1 MCDFI
6 GGRSLSKGVY
16 EEKPWLRNYDPD
28 VPETLEYPNISVSDM
43 VDAAVSEFPKSPA
56 IISGKRK
63 ILFGEFGDYIDRFA
77 AALADMGVKKGDR
90 VGILCLNM
98 PQYLITLYGAFKIGA
113 VPAGINPLLTPR
125 ELKYIL
131 DDSDAETIVALDLFL
146 PRVQEIKG
154 ETRLKNVIVTG
165 LGDFPP
171 EGPLPEPQEV
181 EGATQFLNML
191 KHEPKPPK
199 VKINPREDWALL
211 QYTAGTTGLPKG
223 AILTHANMVKQ
234 TTQLIAWLKFDRG
247 KEIVCSSFPFFHLAG
262 LEFNIGCV
270 SQAAGQ
276 VLIANPRDIEGTLNL
291 IDEYKP
297 SVICN
302 VPTIY
307 IQLLRHPKF
316 EKSAIRKVRMFIS
329 GAAAFAPEIIN
340 EYNSKT
346 EGVVLEVW
354 GMTEASPVLT
364 ANPAE
369 GTRKVG
375 SVGIPLSDT
384 IVKVVDVETGE
395 EELTV
400 GESGELVA
408 YGPQVFYKGYWK
420 KPEETKKA
428 LKDDW
433 YYTGDIGYM
442 DEDGYFYIVDRK
454 KDIIN
459 VSGYKVASREVDD
472 FLFEH
477 PAVNMAATIGIPD
490 PDRPGS
496 EIVKAYTTLNE
507 GYEGSPELAEE
518 IRQFLKKSLAPY
530 KVPKIIEFRKDLPL
544 SATGKVLKRELRE
557 EEKAKK

>member
-1 MCDFI
+1 M
-6 GGRSLSKGVY
+6 SKGIY
-16 EEKPWLRNYDPD
+16 ESKPWLKHYDSH
-28 VPETLEYPNISVSDM
+28 VPKTLEYPNVSLSHF
-43 VDAAVSEFPKSPA
+43 VDASVKEFPESPMMIQGKR
-56 IISGKRK
+56 IISFK
-63 ILFGEFGDYIDRFA
+63 EFGNYKDSFA
-77 AALADMGVKKGDR
+77 AALTEMGVKKGDR
-90 VGILCLNM
+90 VGIYCLNM
-98 PQYLITLYGAFKIGA
+98 PQYLIALYGAFKIGA
-113 VPAGINPLLTPR
+113 VPTGINPLLTPR
-125 ELKYIL
+125 ELKYIV

-146 PRVQEIKG
+146 PRVQEIRK
-154 ETRLKNVIVTG
+154 ETKLKNVIVAG
-165 LGDFPP
+165 LGDFPQ
-171 EGPLPEPQEV
+171 EGPLPEPPEY
-181 EGATQFLNML
+181 EGAVSFLELL
-191 KHEPKPPK
+191 KYEPKPPE

-223 AILTHANMVKQ
+223 TILTHENMVKQ
-234 TTQLIAWLKFDRG
+234 TTQLIAWLKFERG

-276 VLIANPRDIEGTLNL
+276 ILIANPRDIEGTINL
-291 IDEYKP
+291 IDQYHP
-297 SVICN
+297 TIICN

-316 EKSAIRKVRMFIS
+316 EKSAIKKAKMFIS
-329 GAAAFAPEIIN
+329 GAAAFPPEIIN

-364 ANPAE
+364 ANPVD
-369 GTRKVG
+369 GLRKVG

-384 IVKVVDVETGE
+384 IVKVVDLETGE
-395 EELTV
+395 EELPI
-400 GESGELVA
+400 GEQGELVA

-420 KPEETKKA
+420 KAEETKKA
-428 LKDDW
+428 LKEGW

-442 DEDGYFYIVDRK
+442 DKDGYFYIVDRK

-472 FLFEH
+472 VLFEH
-477 PAVNMAATIGIPD
+477 PAVNMAATIGLPD

-496 EIVKAYTTLNE
+496 EIVKAFVILKE
-507 GYEGSPELAEE
+507 GYEGSPKLAEE

-530 KVPKIIEFRKDLPL
+530 KVPKIVEFKKELPL

-557 EEKAKK
+557 EEKAKMKK